1 MTNIKF
7 VSQCVFEK
15 NLLVS
20 FEYANQ
26 KSIAQPFDAA
36 TELVDKMLFK
46 GEETCKEF
54 LLLLQDANLVAM
66 LPELKTM
73 PWYNSQT
80 CMSSTDTTSNVSN
93 YPTQASHGRFS
104 LL

>member
-15 NLLVS
+15 NLLVP

-54 LLLLQDANLVAM
+54 LLLLQDTNLVAM

-73 PWYNSQT
+73 PWYNS
-80 CMSSTDTTSNVSN
+80 
-93 YPTQASHGRFS
+93 
-104 LL
+104 